1 MNRGVQ
7 LVVLCEDKQHWAFVK
22 RFLERR
28 GWNARRIRLRVAPTG
43 RGAGEQFVRERFP
56 EELGGYRSN
65 RNRVSRGLIVMLD
78 GDAAGLTGRLRS
90 LDESCQARGVAPRRA
105 NDRVAVFVPTRNIET
120 WFAWLDGEP
129 VDEKKTYPK
138 LDRPKDCRRHVDKL
152 VRMCDADALREPAPP
167 ALRAA
172 SKEYKRLCDAGPHPA
187 G

>member
-1 MNRGVQ
+1 M
-7 LVVLCEDKQHWAFVK
+7 DKRV
-22 RFLERR
+22 LERR
-28 GWNARRIRLRVAPTG
+28 GWNARRIRLRVAPPG

-90 LDESCQARGVAPRRA
+90 LDESCRSSGVDPRRDD
-105 NDRVAVFVPTRNIET
+105 DRVAVFVPTWSIET

-138 LDRPKDCRRHVDKL
+138 LDRPKDCPQHVDEL
-152 VRMCDADALREPAPP
+152 VRRCNAGALGSAAPP
-167 ALRAA
+167 ALQAA
-172 SKEYKRLCDAGPHPA
+172 SKEYKWLRDAGPHPA